1 MKTKFLAALFVLGIA
16 NYIQAADNKVYID
29 QIGDRST
36 IAITQDGTSNTVKG
50 VGIAQ
55 DTNAKI
61 YGDDT
66 TVTINQTGVNNMLT
80 VGVNGGA

>member
-1 MKTKFLAALFVLGIA
+1 MKTKFLAAILLLGIA

-50 VGIAQ
+50 VGYKFEI
-55 DTNAKI
+55 
-61 YGDDT
+61 
-66 TVTINQTGVNNMLT
+66 
-80 VGVNGGA
+80 

>member
-1 MKTKFLAALFVLGIA
+1 MKIKFLAAALVLGIA
-16 NYIQAADNKVYID
+16 NYTQAADNKVYID

-55 DTNAKI
+55 DTNAKL

-66 TVTINQTGVNNMLT
+66 RMLSVKVKVFMVNLRE
-80 VGVNGGA
+80 VS